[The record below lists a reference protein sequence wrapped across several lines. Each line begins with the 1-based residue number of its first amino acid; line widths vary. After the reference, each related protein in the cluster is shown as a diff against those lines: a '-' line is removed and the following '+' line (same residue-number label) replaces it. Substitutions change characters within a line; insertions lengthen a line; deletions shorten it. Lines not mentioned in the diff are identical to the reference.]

1 MKACRVCSQQLDD
14 EYQRFSGPSVTS
26 IATIIEVDVVLYV
39 CAKCGHVQSPAHADI
54 REFYENEYRLSLV
67 TEDHDQVY
75 SIING
80 AITFR
85 SEKQAT
91 IIGELCPPD
100 CVNVL
105 DFGAGKAMTLK
116 HLSRTLKNIKPHVF
130 DVSDDYRHL
139 WASWLSRDQQA
150 THQLPESWHAK
161 FDLIIANFVF
171 EHIEYPVQ
179 VLLELGKLLQPDGK
193 IFLSVPNFETNSGD
207 FLVVDHVNHFSE
219 SSLRVLASEAGMAVE
234 LIDNGRFSGAF
245 CLVLKK
251 TKPDVS
257 DSADPR
263 HLSIE
268 RSKSMIL
275 YWSRLLNRL
284 NDEIDILN
292 KERVAIFGA
301 GFYGT
306 LIASKLLKKLTCFY
320 DSNPR
325 ISEGEKIHCGFPVFP
340 PIKIDPT
347 IDLLFVGLNP
357 RISKQIIDS
366 YSEMIPGGTRLVF
379 LED

>member
-1 MKACRVCSQQLDD
+1 MNPILI
-14 EYQRFSGPSVTS
+14 TS
-26 IATIIEVDVVLYV
+26 PILYD
-39 CAKCGHVQSPAHADI
+39 K
-54 REFYENEYRLSLV
+54 R
-67 TEDHDQVY
+67 
-75 SIING
+75 G
-80 AITFR
+80 AITYR

-150 THQLPESWHAK
+150 THELPESWHAK

-171 EHIEYPVQ
+171 EHVEYPVQ
-179 VLLELGKLLQPDGK
+179 VLLELGKFLQPDDK

-207 FLVVDHVNHFSE
+207 FLAVDHVNHFSE

-234 LIDNGRFSGAF
+234 LIHIGSFSGAF

-251 TKPDVS
+251 TKLVVS
-257 DSADPR
+257 DIADR
-263 HLSIE
+263 GYLSID

-275 YWSRLLNRL
+275 YWSRLLKRL
-284 NDEIDILN
+284 NDEIIILN
-292 KERVAIFGA
+292 EERVAIFGA

-306 LIASKLLKKLTCFY
+306 LIASKLLEKLTCFY

-325 ISEGEKIHCGFPVFP
+325 LSEGEKIHCGLPVFP
-340 PIKIDPT
+340 PIEIDST
-347 IDLLFVGLNP
+347 IDLLFIGLNP
-357 RISKQIIDS
+357 RTSKPIMES
-366 YSEMIPGGTRLVF
+366 YSGMIPSGMKVIF